1 MLSDREL
8 IARIEQGSIKIDPFL
23 DPELQIQ
30 PASIDLR
37 LGYEFLTF
45 NWTQTALIDPMDPES
60 FQGLTTLTKL
70 NDEQRFIVHPG
81 EFVLGT
87 TLERLNVPD
96 DLVGQLDGRSSLGRL
111 GIIIHSTAGFIDP
124 GFIGN
129 VTLEISNLGHIAVA
143 LYPGMRVC
151 QLSFEQLTSDSL
163 SPYARS
169 RASKYQGQQL
179 PTISRIYDD
188 PEFIVRR
195 ARKDAAMKQR
205 VRVSDKSELANE
217 DIGEETSQ

>member
-8 IARIEQGSIKIDPFL
+8 ADRIERGDIKIEPFL
-23 DPELQIQ
+23 EPELQIQ

-45 NWTQTALIDPMDPES
+45 NWTQTALIDPLDPET
-60 FQGLTTLTKL
+60 FRDLTALTRLKE
-70 NDEQRFIVHPG
+70 DERFIVHPG

-87 TLERLNVPD
+87 TLERLQIPD

-124 GFIGN
+124 GFTGN
-129 VTLEISNLGHIAVA
+129 VTLEISNLGRIAVA

-151 QLSFEQLTSDSL
+151 QLSFEEL
-163 SPYARS
+163 SSPSKLPYAARR
-169 RASKYQGQQL
+169 RASKYQDQQL

-188 PEFIVRR
+188 PELVTRR
-195 ARKDAAMKQR
+195 
-205 VRVSDKSELANE
+205 SHANASRHKE
-217 DIGEETSQ
+217 PQA

>member
-1 MLSDREL
+1 MLSDHEL
-8 IARIEQGSIKIDPFL
+8 SQRITNGSIVIDPLL

-45 NWTQTALIDPMDPES
+45 NRSQTALIDPMDPAS
-60 FQGLTTLTKL
+60 FEGLTTLVVL
-70 NDEQRFIVHPG
+70 DEGQRFLIHPG

-87 TLERLNVPD
+87 TLERLEIPN

-129 VTLEISNLGHIAVA
+129 VTLEISNLNNIAIA

-151 QLSFEQLTSDSL
+151 QLSFEPLGQTADQ
-163 SPYARS
+163 PYAQR
-169 RASKYQGQQL
+169 RASKYQQQRL
-179 PTISRIYDD
+179 PTMSRIYDD
-188 PEFIVRR
+188 PEFIARR
-195 ARKDAAMKQR
+195 ERLQESKARQEPLGKRSRK
-205 VRVSDKSELANE
+205 
-217 DIGEETSQ
+217 GT

>member
-8 IARIEQGSIKIDPFL
+8 TDRIARGDIKIDPFL
-23 DPELQIQ
+23 EPELQIQ

-45 NWTQTALIDPMDPES
+45 NYTQTALIDPLDPHTFE
-60 FQGLTTLTKL
+60 GLTTLVRL
-70 NDEQRFIVHPG
+70 NEEQRFIVHPG

-87 TLERLNVPD
+87 TLERLEVPN

-124 GFIGN
+124 GFVGN
-129 VTLEISNLGHIAVA
+129 VTLEISNLGNIAVA
-143 LYPGMRVC
+143 LYPAMRIC
-151 QLSFEQLTSDSL
+151 QLSFEEMGGASTN
-163 SPYARS
+163 PYARR

-188 PEFIVRR
+188 PEFVARR
-195 ARKDAAMKQR
+195 QRLAQAATNSDNHIESAPKPASRRKE
-205 VRVSDKSELANE
+205 SLP
-217 DIGEETSQ
+217 

>member
-1 MLSDREL
+1 MLSDRDLTE
-8 IARIEQGSIKIDPFL
+8 RISQGSIKIEPLLEPD
-23 DPELQIQ
+23 LQIQ

-45 NWTQTALIDPMDPES
+45 NWTQTALIDPMDPS
-60 FQGLTTLTKL
+60 TFNGLTTLVKL
-70 NDEQRFIVHPG
+70 DESQRFIVHPG

-87 TLERLNVPD
+87 TLERLEVPS

-129 VTLEISNLGHIAVA
+129 VTLEISNLGNIAVA

-151 QLSFEQLTSDSL
+151 QLSFELMSSDAL
-163 SPYARS
+163 SPYAYN

-188 PEFIVRR
+188 PEFIARR
-195 ARKDAAMKQR
+195 ARIAKEQKNLKER
-205 VRVSDKSELANE
+205 KK
-217 DIGEETSQ
+217 